1 LQQLEALPPSQKL
14 SLAMG
19 NWLSK
24 AEVEEEDEEIFIGPW
39 GDFQ

>member
-1 LQQLEALPPSQKL
+1 VDGLLLFPSKLPSQKL

-24 AEVEEEDEEIFIGPW
+24 TEVEEEEDEEIFIGP
-39 GDFQ
+39 